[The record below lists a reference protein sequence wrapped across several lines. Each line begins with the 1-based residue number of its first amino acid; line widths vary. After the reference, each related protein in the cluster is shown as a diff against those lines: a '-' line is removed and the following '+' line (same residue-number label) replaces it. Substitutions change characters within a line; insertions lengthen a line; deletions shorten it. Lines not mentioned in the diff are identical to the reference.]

1 MTSQVYGMCFVSVN
15 GNKVFQDNRVKL
27 RVVIFVYVY
36 FINMQ
41 KNGIKLFYLRTP
53 FEVTFCPNLVIFG
66 TFFKVNFPEN
76 FTDQA
81 KNASKA

>member
-1 MTSQVYGMCFVSVN
+1 MLVSVN
-15 GNKVFQDNRVKL
+15 GNNVFQDNRVKL

-41 KNGIKLFYLRTP
+41 KNDIELFYLRTL
-53 FEVTFCPNLVIFG
+53 FEVTFCPNLAIFG

-81 KNASKA
+81 KNGFKA